1 MPIMSGGIAALPGRM
16 LYEEV
21 TFTET
26 SGSGV
31 YTGSVTVPPKSWL
44 LDVKVYPV
52 ALWDNSGTAVF
63 KAGDA
68 ATSDG
73 WFTGINLKA
82 TDLIAGTNAEVL
94 DFNNAGGKPGGY
106 LVANTGERAVMYA
119 ATARVVSGVITTNNT
134 GGSTGRTRM
143 VVIYTTV
150 DTTTEAA
157 YVAT

>member
-1 MPIMSGGIAALPGRM
+1 MPIISGGIAGLPGRL

-26 SGSGV
+26 DGSGV
-31 YTGSVTVPPKSWL
+31 YTGSVTVPAKSWL

-52 ALWDNSGTAVF
+52 ALWDNAGTAVL
-63 KAGDA
+63 KVGDA
-68 ATSDG
+68 TTSDG

-94 DFNNAGGKPGGY
+94 DFNNAGGKPGAY
-106 LVANTGERAVMYA
+106 LVVATGERAVMYA
-119 ATARVVSGVITTNNT
+119 ATARIVSGVITTSST

-143 VVIYTTV
+143 IVIYSTV
-150 DTTTEAA
+150 DTTTEAT
-157 YVAT
+157 YEAT